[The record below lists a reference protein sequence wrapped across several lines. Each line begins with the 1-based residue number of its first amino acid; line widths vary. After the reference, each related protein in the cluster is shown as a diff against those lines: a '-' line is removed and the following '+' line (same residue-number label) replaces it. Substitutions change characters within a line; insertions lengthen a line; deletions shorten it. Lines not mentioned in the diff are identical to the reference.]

1 MPQHNHGSHLAG
13 RQSNCSTGSSLTIV
27 DPGTAGSWFD
37 NQSIRIDNNGSSQAH
52 NNLQPYIAVY
62 MWKRTA

>member
-1 MPQHNHGSHLAG
+1 MPSATYTETEV
-13 RQSNCSTGSSLTIV
+13 TGITI
-27 DPGTAGSWFD
+27 GNTG
-37 NQSIRIDNNGSSQAH
+37 GGEAH